1 MDFNIKRMIR
11 FYDRLS
17 TRLITLTAL
26 WVTFIICAI
35 GYQMYLSQQV
45 QTAGAYQYEVGSLPA
60 RVYRLNLFADRAF
73 GGCLLY
79 TSDAADDFA
88 TQYRAI
94 DEPMR
99 RIGKRD
105 LGDEFFIDRSKEQK
119 AVDALLN
126 EWRNVVGPLFL
137 LAREKSNPIGTD
149 ELERFIT
156 KIDTVNKQIAV
167 NRDKALMI
175 QRGVQTLL
183 MFLAIGSLFGIMY
196 FLMSWVIRPTEYVRT
211 GLSAVREGKL
221 DTRLHLVGASEFEAI
236 AADFNAMAGRLQDL
250 VENLAAK
257 VKEKTEAVEE
267 KNRNLSHLYEMT
279 SFVSQQHSV
288 DEMCEGFAARLMQY
302 TPAQACAV
310 FLIDRKRGLIELSA
324 SMDLPAKTFAW
335 FSMNPLP
342 LEGVEESL
350 RSDLPLRITPGM
362 PEDFLSQLR
371 VETEKQFRTAYLFH
385 IRSGSKDLGFF
396 LLYFNLDTRL
406 LPQTYKLYESF
417 GSHLGIAVDSLRL
430 VEREQQYAVVQE
442 RNLMAQGLHDS
453 IAQSLSFL
461 NLQVQL
467 LESGLHTDDK
477 ELVDT
482 TVAQIKAGV
491 QESYEDVRE
500 LLLNFR
506 ERVHTESFSEAI
518 NTVIDRFESQTK
530 LPVKLTVTGPE
541 VELTD
546 RQKIQVIF
554 IMQEALA
561 NVRKHSKAT
570 QVLINIEYGAEFKLS
585 VVDNGIGIN
594 QDILKKRSKRHV
606 GLNIM
611 GERAQRIG
619 AKVTVQNVSQDL
631 FESGTCVQLVISETA
646 VEDRS
651 SRRSSAAASSED

>member
-45 QTAGAYQYEVGSLPA
+45 QTAGAYQHEVGSPPA

-73 GGCLLY
+73 GGEN
-79 TSDAADDFA
+79 FA

-94 DEPMR
+94 DEAMR

-236 AADFNAMAGRLQDL
+236 AADFNAMAGRLQNL

-342 LEGVEESL
+342 LEGVEDSL

-467 LESGLHTDDK
+467 LESGLQTDDK

>member
-73 GGCLLY
+73 GGE
-79 TSDAADDFA
+79 DFA

-94 DEPMR
+94 DEAMR

-119 AVDALLN
+119 AVDVLLN

-342 LEGVEESL
+342 LEGVEDSL

-467 LESGLHTDDK
+467 LESGLQTDDK

>member
-45 QTAGAYQYEVGSLPA
+45 QTAGAYQYEEGSLPA

-73 GGCLLY
+73 GGE
-79 TSDAADDFA
+79 DFA

-94 DEPMR
+94 DEAMR

-196 FLMSWVIRPTEYVRT
+196 FLMSWVIRPTEYFRT
-211 GLSAVREGKL
+211 GLSAVREGKH

-250 VENLAAK
+250 VDNLAAK

-631 FESGTCVQLVISETA
+631 FESGTCVQLVISETT

>member
-73 GGCLLY
+73 GGE
-79 TSDAADDFA
+79 DFA

-94 DEPMR
+94 DEAMR

-324 SMDLPAKTFAW
+324 SMDVPAKTFAW

-506 ERVHTESFSEAI
+506 ERVHKEKFI
-518 NTVIDRFESQTK
+518 DGVRTVINRFEAQANVEAS
-530 LPVKLTVTGPE
+530 LRVVERGP
-541 VELTD
+541 ELTD
-546 RQKIQVIF
+546 RQKVQVIF
-554 IMQEALA
+554 IIQEALS
-561 NVRKHSKAT
+561 NVRKHARASH
-570 QVLINIEYGAEFKLS
+570 VNVVVENYDDLRVVVEDDGVGIDEKLVES
-585 VVDNGIGIN
+585 RKG
-594 QDILKKRSKRHV
+594 RHV
-606 GLNIM
+606 GLSIM
-611 GERAQRIG
+611 SERASRIG
-619 AKVTVQNVSQDL
+619 AEVTVERASEEGGTRVVL
-631 FESGTCVQLVISETA
+631 FLA
-646 VEDRS
+646 AKDR
-651 SRRSSAAASSED
+651 

>member
-73 GGCLLY
+73 GGE
-79 TSDAADDFA
+79 DFA

-94 DEPMR
+94 DEAMR

-175 QRGVQTLL
+175 QSVQTLL

-467 LESGLHTDDK
+467 LESGLQTDDK

>member
-60 RVYRLNLFADRAF
+60 RVYRLNLFEDRAF
-73 GGCLLY
+73 GGE
-79 TSDAADDFA
+79 DFA

-94 DEPMR
+94 DEAMR

-342 LEGVEESL
+342 LEGVEDSL

-467 LESGLHTDDK
+467 LESGLQTDDK

>member
-45 QTAGAYQYEVGSLPA
+45 QTAGAYQYEVGNLPA

-73 GGCLLY
+73 GGE
-79 TSDAADDFA
+79 DFA

-94 DEPMR
+94 DEAMR

-310 FLIDRKRGLIELSA
+310 FLIDRKRSLIELSA

-342 LEGVEESL
+342 LEGVEDSL

-467 LESGLHTDDK
+467 LESGLQTDDK

>member
-1 MDFNIKRMIR
+1 
-11 FYDRLS
+11 
-17 TRLITLTAL
+17 
-26 WVTFIICAI
+26 
-35 GYQMYLSQQV
+35 
-45 QTAGAYQYEVGSLPA
+45 
-60 RVYRLNLFADRAF
+60 
-73 GGCLLY
+73 
-79 TSDAADDFA
+79 
-88 TQYRAI
+88 
-94 DEPMR
+94 MR

-467 LESGLHTDDK
+467 LESGLQTDDK

-506 ERVHTESFSEAI
+506 ERMHTESFSEAI

-631 FESGTCVQLVISETA
+631 FESGTCVQLVISETT

>member
-1 MDFNIKRMIR
+1 
-11 FYDRLS
+11 
-17 TRLITLTAL
+17 
-26 WVTFIICAI
+26 
-35 GYQMYLSQQV
+35 
-45 QTAGAYQYEVGSLPA
+45 
-60 RVYRLNLFADRAF
+60 
-73 GGCLLY
+73 
-79 TSDAADDFA
+79 
-88 TQYRAI
+88 
-94 DEPMR
+94 
-99 RIGKRD
+99 
-105 LGDEFFIDRSKEQK
+105 
-119 AVDALLN
+119 
-126 EWRNVVGPLFL
+126 
-137 LAREKSNPIGTD
+137 
-149 ELERFIT
+149 
-156 KIDTVNKQIAV
+156 
-167 NRDKALMI
+167 
-175 QRGVQTLL
+175 
-183 MFLAIGSLFGIMY
+183 
-196 FLMSWVIRPTEYVRT
+196 
-211 GLSAVREGKL
+211 
-221 DTRLHLVGASEFEAI
+221 
-236 AADFNAMAGRLQDL
+236 
-250 VENLAAK
+250 
-257 VKEKTEAVEE
+257 
-267 KNRNLSHLYEMT
+267 
-279 SFVSQQHSV
+279 
-288 DEMCEGFAARLMQY
+288 
-302 TPAQACAV
+302 
-310 FLIDRKRGLIELSA
+310 
-324 SMDLPAKTFAW
+324 
-335 FSMNPLP
+335 
-342 LEGVEESL
+342 
-350 RSDLPLRITPGM
+350 
-362 PEDFLSQLR
+362 
-371 VETEKQFRTAYLFH
+371 
-385 IRSGSKDLGFF
+385 
-396 LLYFNLDTRL
+396 
-406 LPQTYKLYESF
+406 
-417 GSHLGIAVDSLRL
+417 
-430 VEREQQYAVVQE
+430 
-442 RNLMAQGLHDS
+442 MAQGLHDS

-467 LESGLHTDDK
+467 LESGLQTDDK

>member
-60 RVYRLNLFADRAF
+60 RVYRLNLLADRAF
-73 GGCLLY
+73 GGE
-79 TSDAADDFA
+79 DFA

-94 DEPMR
+94 DEAMR

-631 FESGTCVQLVISETA
+631 FESGTCVQLVISETT

>member
-60 RVYRLNLFADRAF
+60 RVYRLNFFADRAF
-73 GGCLLY
+73 GG
-79 TSDAADDFA
+79 DDFA

-94 DEPMR
+94 DEAMR

-342 LEGVEESL
+342 LEGVEDSL

-467 LESGLHTDDK
+467 LESGLQTDDK

-631 FESGTCVQLVISETA
+631 FESGTCVQLVISETT

>member
-45 QTAGAYQYEVGSLPA
+45 QTAGAYQYEVGRLPA

-73 GGCLLY
+73 GGE
-79 TSDAADDFA
+79 DFA

-94 DEPMR
+94 DEAMR

-342 LEGVEESL
+342 LEGVEDSL

-631 FESGTCVQLVISETA
+631 FESGTCVQLVISETT

>member
-60 RVYRLNLFADRAF
+60 RVYRLSLFADRAF
-73 GGCLLY
+73 GGE
-79 TSDAADDFA
+79 DFA

-94 DEPMR
+94 DEAMR

-631 FESGTCVQLVISETA
+631 FESGTCVQLVISETT

>member
-45 QTAGAYQYEVGSLPA
+45 QTAGAYQYEVGNLPA

-73 GGCLLY
+73 GGE
-79 TSDAADDFA
+79 DFA

-94 DEPMR
+94 DEAMR

-119 AVDALLN
+119 AADALLN

-467 LESGLHTDDK
+467 LESGLQTDDK

>member
-60 RVYRLNLFADRAF
+60 RVYRLNFFADRAF
-73 GGCLLY
+73 GGE
-79 TSDAADDFA
+79 DFA

-94 DEPMR
+94 DEAMR

-467 LESGLHTDDK
+467 LESGLQTDDK

>member
-45 QTAGAYQYEVGSLPA
+45 QTAGAYQYEVGNLPA

-73 GGCLLY
+73 GGE
-79 TSDAADDFA
+79 DFA

-94 DEPMR
+94 DEAMR

-342 LEGVEESL
+342 LEGVEDSL

-467 LESGLHTDDK
+467 LESGLQTDDK

>member
-60 RVYRLNLFADRAF
+60 RVYRLNFFADRAF
-73 GGCLLY
+73 GGE
-79 TSDAADDFA
+79 DFA

-94 DEPMR
+94 DEAMR

-310 FLIDRKRGLIELSA
+310 FLIDRKRSLIELSA

-342 LEGVEESL
+342 LEGVEDSL

-467 LESGLHTDDK
+467 LESGLQTDDK

>member
-45 QTAGAYQYEVGSLPA
+45 QTAGAYQYEVGNLPA

-73 GGCLLY
+73 GGE
-79 TSDAADDFA
+79 DFA

-94 DEPMR
+94 DEAMR

-342 LEGVEESL
+342 LDGVEESL

>member
-60 RVYRLNLFADRAF
+60 RVHRLNLFADRAF
-73 GGCLLY
+73 GGE
-79 TSDAADDFA
+79 DFA

-94 DEPMR
+94 DEAMR

-467 LESGLHTDDK
+467 LESGLQTDDK

>member
-1 MDFNIKRMIR
+1 
-11 FYDRLS
+11 
-17 TRLITLTAL
+17 
-26 WVTFIICAI
+26 
-35 GYQMYLSQQV
+35 
-45 QTAGAYQYEVGSLPA
+45 
-60 RVYRLNLFADRAF
+60 
-73 GGCLLY
+73 
-79 TSDAADDFA
+79 
-88 TQYRAI
+88 
-94 DEPMR
+94 
-99 RIGKRD
+99 
-105 LGDEFFIDRSKEQK
+105 
-119 AVDALLN
+119 
-126 EWRNVVGPLFL
+126 
-137 LAREKSNPIGTD
+137 
-149 ELERFIT
+149 
-156 KIDTVNKQIAV
+156 
-167 NRDKALMI
+167 
-175 QRGVQTLL
+175 
-183 MFLAIGSLFGIMY
+183 
-196 FLMSWVIRPTEYVRT
+196 
-211 GLSAVREGKL
+211 
-221 DTRLHLVGASEFEAI
+221 
-236 AADFNAMAGRLQDL
+236 
-250 VENLAAK
+250 
-257 VKEKTEAVEE
+257 
-267 KNRNLSHLYEMT
+267 
-279 SFVSQQHSV
+279 
-288 DEMCEGFAARLMQY
+288 MQY

-342 LEGVEESL
+342 LEGVEDSL

-385 IRSGSKDLGFF
+385 IRSGSKDLG
-396 LLYFNLDTRL
+396 LYFNLDTRL

-467 LESGLHTDDK
+467 LESGLQTDDK

-554 IMQEALA
+554 IMQETLA

-631 FESGTCVQLVISETA
+631 FESGTCVQLVISETT

>member
-60 RVYRLNLFADRAF
+60 RVYHLNLFADRAF
-73 GGCLLY
+73 GGE
-79 TSDAADDFA
+79 DFA

-94 DEPMR
+94 DEAMR

-342 LEGVEESL
+342 LEGVEDSL

-467 LESGLHTDDK
+467 LESGLQTDDK

-631 FESGTCVQLVISETA
+631 FESGTCVQLVISETT

>member
-1 MDFNIKRMIR
+1 M
-11 FYDRLS
+11 
-17 TRLITLTAL
+17 
-26 WVTFIICAI
+26 
-35 GYQMYLSQQV
+35 
-45 QTAGAYQYEVGSLPA
+45 GSLPA

-73 GGCLLY
+73 GGE
-79 TSDAADDFA
+79 DFA

-94 DEPMR
+94 DEAMR

-156 KIDTVNKQIAV
+156 KIDTVNKQIAL

-467 LESGLHTDDK
+467 LESGLQTDDK

-530 LPVKLTVTGPE
+530 LPVKLTVTGPK

-631 FESGTCVQLVISETA
+631 FESGTCVQLVISETT

>member
-45 QTAGAYQYEVGSLPA
+45 QTAGAYQYEVGRLPA

-73 GGCLLY
+73 GGE
-79 TSDAADDFA
+79 DFA

-94 DEPMR
+94 DEAMR

-467 LESGLHTDDK
+467 LESGLQTDDK

>member
-60 RVYRLNLFADRAF
+60 RVYHLNLFADRAF
-73 GGCLLY
+73 GGE
-79 TSDAADDFA
+79 DFA

-94 DEPMR
+94 DEAMR

-467 LESGLHTDDK
+467 LESGLQTDDK

-631 FESGTCVQLVISETA
+631 FESGTCVQLVISETT

>member
-1 MDFNIKRMIR
+1 MFQFMLVVGLVLAYYGYAVTKNPRIWGDQGRDAIKEENWNRYVRYNGQFAMYAG
-11 FYDRLS
+11 FLMAALDALDMAVDLS
-17 TRLITLTAL
+17 AAIYLLILL
-26 WVTFIICAI
+26 GGLAI
-35 GYQMYLSQQV
+35 
-45 QTAGAYQYEVGSLPA
+45 
-60 RVYRLNLFADRAF
+60 
-73 GGCLLY
+73 LLY
-79 TSDAADDFA
+79 PFA
-88 TQYRAI
+88 HWMH
-94 DEPMR
+94 E
-99 RIGKRD
+99 
-105 LGDEFFIDRSKEQK
+105 
-119 AVDALLN
+119 N
-126 EWRNVVGPLFL
+126 EGTW
-137 LAREKSNPIGTD
+137 NP
-149 ELERFIT
+149 
-156 KIDTVNKQIAV
+156 
-167 NRDKALMI
+167 
-175 QRGVQTLL
+175 
-183 MFLAIGSLFGIMY
+183 
-196 FLMSWVIRPTEYVRT
+196 WP
-211 GLSAVREGKL
+211 
-221 DTRLHLVGASEFEAI
+221 
-236 AADFNAMAGRLQDL
+236 
-250 VENLAAK
+250 
-257 VKEKTEAVEE
+257 
-267 KNRNLSHLYEMT
+267 
-279 SFVSQQHSV
+279 
-288 DEMCEGFAARLMQY
+288 
-302 TPAQACAV
+302 
-310 FLIDRKRGLIELSA
+310 
-324 SMDLPAKTFAW
+324 
-335 FSMNPLP
+335 
-342 LEGVEESL
+342 
-350 RSDLPLRITPGM
+350 
-362 PEDFLSQLR
+362 R

-631 FESGTCVQLVISETA
+631 FESGTCVQLVISETT

>member
-60 RVYRLNLFADRAF
+60 RVYHLNLFADRAF
-73 GGCLLY
+73 GGE
-79 TSDAADDFA
+79 DFA

-94 DEPMR
+94 DEAMR

-631 FESGTCVQLVISETA
+631 FESGTCVQLVISETT

>member
-60 RVYRLNLFADRAF
+60 SVYRLNLFADRAF
-73 GGCLLY
+73 GGE
-79 TSDAADDFA
+79 DFA

-94 DEPMR
+94 DEAMR

-342 LEGVEESL
+342 LEGVEDSL

-467 LESGLHTDDK
+467 LESGLQTDDK

>member
-1 MDFNIKRMIR
+1 
-11 FYDRLS
+11 
-17 TRLITLTAL
+17 
-26 WVTFIICAI
+26 
-35 GYQMYLSQQV
+35 
-45 QTAGAYQYEVGSLPA
+45 
-60 RVYRLNLFADRAF
+60 
-73 GGCLLY
+73 
-79 TSDAADDFA
+79 
-88 TQYRAI
+88 
-94 DEPMR
+94 MR

>member
-60 RVYRLNLFADRAF
+60 RVYWLNLFADRAF
-73 GGCLLY
+73 GGE
-79 TSDAADDFA
+79 DFA

-94 DEPMR
+94 DEAMR

-279 SFVSQQHSV
+279 SFVSQQRSV

-302 TPAQACAV
+302 TPAQACVV

-342 LEGVEESL
+342 LEGVEDSL

-467 LESGLHTDDK
+467 LESGLQTDDK
-477 ELVDT
+477 KLVDT

-554 IMQEALA
+554 VMQEALA